1 MIEINFSAR
10 FFLNKFQIKFFNLF
24 QIFTMETVW
33 ARDPVEGFVLGRIS
47 ELLQDGAEVVPLDS
61 KFQRRVCQ
69 FSDIFPAS
77 DIEKIKTYD
86 DNCNN

>member
-1 MIEINFSAR
+1 
-10 FFLNKFQIKFFNLF
+10 
-24 QIFTMETVW
+24 METVW

-47 ELLQDGAEVVPLDS
+47 ELLQDGAEVVPLDQ

-77 DIEKIKTYD
+77 DTEKIKIYD
-86 DNCNN
+86 DNCN